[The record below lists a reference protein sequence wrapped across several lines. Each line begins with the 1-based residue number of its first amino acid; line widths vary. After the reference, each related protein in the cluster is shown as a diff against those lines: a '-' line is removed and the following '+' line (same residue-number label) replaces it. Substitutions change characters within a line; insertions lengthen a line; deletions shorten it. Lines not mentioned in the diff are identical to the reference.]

1 MICAGAMLLG
11 TSNAFPQQGAK
22 PPGRLND
29 AQKMAMTSL
38 PVMPWLSIKQT
49 HITSAQAKAQ
59 VIASSTPGVLNQQAD
74 SEITGGASITLA
86 LGAGNGLLG
95 EKGFRIL
102 SMAFTPTGTLELVT
116 FMFDRGWQDANI
128 QPLLERVKRKYE
140 IYADPELVMDGESE
154 ASDRYYIFDI
164 GRFVIELS
172 VPQHGSFIPVYFTTK
187 ETYRRM
193 RMADSTYPLFE
204 PILEKNLKL
213 N

>member
-11 TSNAFPQQGAK
+11 TSNAFPQQGTK

-59 VIASSTPGVLNQQAD
+59 TIASSAPGTMNEQSD
-74 SEITGGASITLA
+74 SIVTGGAAITLA
-86 LGAGNGLLG
+86 LGTSKGLFG
-95 EKGFRIL
+95 EKGFRIM
-102 SMAFTPTGTLELVT
+102 SMAFNPGRTLELVT
-116 FMFDRGWQDANI
+116 FMFDRGWNDENI
-128 QPLLERVKRKYE
+128 KPLLERVKRKYE

-164 GRFVIELS
+164 GRFVVELA
-172 VPQHGSFIPVYFTTK
+172 VPQYGTFIPVYFTTK
-187 ETYRRM
+187 DTYRRM
-193 RMADSTYPLFE
+193 RMADSTYHLFA
-204 PILEKNLKL
+204 PIIDKV
-213 N
+213 